1 MTTDCNVKTIT
12 EIEGDKIQISC
23 ICAEN
28 QNDVDRPTLFRADI
42 LEEPKTINT
51 ENGVEGELMLTHTD
65 SSTKVGS
72 LSNDGSLILKLEDDD
87 ADKYFVDTDGQLK
100 YNSDEQ

>member
-1 MTTDCNVKTIT
+1 MITECNVKTIT
-12 EIEGDKIQISC
+12 EIEGENIQISC

-28 QNDVDRPTLFRADI
+28 QNGVDRPTLFRADV

-65 SSTKVGS
+65 SSTNIGS
-72 LSNDGSLILKLEDDD
+72 LTNDGSLILNLEDDD

-100 YNSDEQ
+100 YNSDGQ